1 MQFGIVSTKVTKI
14 GSFQETSIS
23 FFLRNGCCVVK
34 LVHTFQKKPF
44 FTCFLQL
51 IVLYV
56 ALKMAQLQKVLSL
69 AKTRADFERSL
80 MTFYKDERYKLFQI
94 RLEFAPW
101 IEGIDW

>member
-1 MQFGIVSTKVTKI
+1 
-14 GSFQETSIS
+14 
-23 FFLRNGCCVVK
+23 
-34 LVHTFQKKPF
+34 
-44 FTCFLQL
+44 
-51 IVLYV
+51 
-56 ALKMAQLQKVLSL
+56 MAQLQKVLSL